1 MSIIK
6 GIIGKLIT
14 TNSSTTS
21 ELKNTAENVEYII
34 ESESNNP
41 EGVKKTKFLIGQ
53 IVHNDA

>member
-6 GIIGKLIT
+6 GIIEKLIT
-14 TNSSTTS
+14 TNSTTTS
-21 ELKNTAENVEYII
+21 ELKNIAESLEYII
-34 ESESNNP
+34 ESENNNP